1 MEKHASMLG
10 GNEAGSAYYHYY
22 RLSLVALL
30 FAKPVGLYDCML
42 QSSSR
47 SERVKNVLR
56 RKIGDYF
63 SGGLMEHGLLHTL
76 HHRSII
82 LYHDDV

>member
-1 MEKHASMLG
+1 MLG

-56 RKIGDYF
+56 PKIGDYF
-63 SGGLMEHGLLHTL
+63 SGGLMEHGILRGVVGSRHFVLLA
-76 HHRSII
+76 RKEES
-82 LYHDDV
+82 

>member
-1 MEKHASMLG
+1 MDKHASMLG

-22 RLSLVALL
+22 YRLSLVDLL
-30 FAKPVGLYDCML
+30 FAKLVGLYNCML
-42 QSSSR
+42 QSSSSR

-63 SGGLMEHGLLHTL
+63 AGGLMEHG
-76 HHRSII
+76 
-82 LYHDDV
+82 DDMTSCA